1 MGVERTPTFPCGKT
15 FRSHNTIDEDG
26 IVPSVRTVAD
36 ASGGRLEETRAEP
49 SASAFRRLEDHMS
62 PSPET
67 AQYLAENEAESFEA
81 ENPFAAFGTDTE
93 WEDAPSDPRASESF
107 LAWTEASTP
116 FSETESFDGNEA
128 EQNQLAM
135 EVIGELRD
143 EGFDE
148 ALAELVSETEHAVEE
163 RFDREQPGQYGAERE
178 RLASAHLSGVGMEAE
193 LYLERLEQGL
203 AGIDTQSLDEQ
214 QLDEVLESF
223 DPESASLTPAGEE
236 FLGGLI
242 RKARNA
248 VKVVARTASRVGS
261 AVAGSAIGF
270 VLRKLKGLIQP
281 LLKRVLA
288 FAIGRLP
295 APLRPAATA
304 LASKLKL
311 EAEGE
316 MELEEFTAT
325 PATATDT
332 QALAESFDE
341 AVAEAV
347 TSAAQGQEQ
356 ESFAEREYQEY
367 ESEGVGDGRELETL
381 VEARAQL
388 INTLRNAQEGEDL
401 TPAIEQFVPALLG
414 ALRIGISVVGRKKV
428 VNFLAGYLA
437 KLIGKWT
444 GPKLAQPLSAAIV
457 DAGLKLITLEQSTE
471 LERADEAAPTVL
483 AATIEDTVRRFAE
496 NEEYVYEDEDLLQL
510 AAAEAFDYA
519 VASNFPPRLVR
530 TGLRQAATL
539 DGSFVS
545 RRIRSTHPYRKYSQI
560 PEVELTQQ
568 IADALR
574 SFGGTTIGAQIRAAG
589 VTLPIRVRVHLYQ
602 ATAGTTLPHLA
613 AFERTVLG
621 NHGIRRSWEKFHPL
635 TVEAAGLLLREPGLG
650 VAAPDRYLDSR
661 HRIAAGQRFYYL
673 EPVGRA
679 VSLSPVAVA
688 PGYSGARAATSNLRT
703 TAPIGTTSSTV
714 LLDLRGSNI
723 TVRLHISEADAQT
736 LTKAIGAG
744 HGRPAALAL
753 FAGAFRGI
761 RLSTRHLSSRFTVQ
775 RESGESEEFAAA
787 PLRRL
792 QPGVLSMVHR
802 RVRAWLMHALATWTR
817 TRLQEFVRAAND
829 PANGVTVTV
838 ILRGVPG
845 LPLVR
850 NAIHGHLSPEALR
863 SLLSGTAFRGS
874 PAAEVHVEPG
884 MRG

>member
-1 MGVERTPTFPCGKT
+1 
-15 FRSHNTIDEDG
+15 
-26 IVPSVRTVAD
+26 
-36 ASGGRLEETRAEP
+36 
-49 SASAFRRLEDHMS
+49 MS

-81 ENPFAAFGTDTE
+81 ENPFAAFGADTE
-93 WEDAPSDPRASESF
+93 WEGAPSDPRASESF
-107 LAWTEASTP
+107 LAWSEAFTP
-116 FSETESFDGNEA
+116 FSETESFDGNET

-135 EVIGELRD
+135 EAIGELRD

-163 RFDREQPGQYGAERE
+163 RFDSEQPGQYGAERE
-178 RLASAHLSGVGMEAE
+178 RLAGAHLSGIGMEAE

-203 AGIDTQSLDEQ
+203 AGIDIQSLDEQ

-223 DPESASLTPAGEE
+223 DPELASLTPAGEE

-242 RKARNA
+242 RKAKNA
-248 VKVVARTASRVGS
+248 VKFVVRTASKVGS
-261 AVAGSAIGF
+261 AVGGALGGLVGF
-270 VLRKLKGLIQP
+270 VLRKLKGLVQP

-304 LASKLKL
+304 LASKLQL

-316 MELEEFTAT
+316 MELEEFMAT
-325 PATATDT
+325 PASPTDT

-347 TSAAQGQEQ
+347 TNATQNQEQ

-367 ESEGVGDGRELETL
+367 ESEGVGGGRELETL
-381 VEARAQL
+381 AEARAQL
-388 INTLRNAQEGEDL
+388 IDTLRNAQEGEDL

-414 ALRIGISVVGRKKV
+414 ALRIGISVVGRQKV

-444 GPKLAQPLSAAIV
+444 GPKLAQPLSVAIV
-457 DAGLKLITLEQSTE
+457 DAGLKLITLEQSAE
-471 LERADEAAPTVL
+471 LERADEAAPAVL

-530 TGLRQAATL
+530 TGLRQAAAL

-574 SFGGTTIGAQIRAAG
+574 SFGGRTIGAQIRAAG

-621 NHGIRRSWEKFHPL
+621 NHGVRRSWEKFHPL
-635 TVEAAGLLLREPGLG
+635 TVEAAGLLFREPGLG
-650 VAAPDRYLDSR
+650 VATSDRYLESR

-688 PGYSGARAATSNLRT
+688 SGSSRARAATSDLRT
-703 TAPIGTTSSTV
+703 SAPVGATSSTV

-744 HGRPAALAL
+744 HGKPAALAL

-761 RLSTRHLSSRFTVQ
+761 RLSTRHLSSRFNIQ

-802 RVRAWLMHALATWTR
+802 RVRAWLMRALATWTR

-829 PANGVTVTV
+829 PATGVTVTV

-874 PAAEVHVEPG
+874 PAVEVHVAPG
-884 MRG
+884 LRG